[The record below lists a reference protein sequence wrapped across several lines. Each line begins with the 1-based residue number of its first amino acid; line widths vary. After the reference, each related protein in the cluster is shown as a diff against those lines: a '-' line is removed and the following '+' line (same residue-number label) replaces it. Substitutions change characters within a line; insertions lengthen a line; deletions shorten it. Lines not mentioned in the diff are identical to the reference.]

1 MHADNVSLS
10 LTALCHV
17 YYNTEAPE
25 QCAGQY
31 RHVSWPQQ
39 IKVVQDQEIEGHT
52 LIMLAV
58 VSLVRA
64 ITVRGDDAHSAGA
77 RVSDKD
83 RAVPEASDAF
93 NRC

>member
-1 MHADNVSLS
+1 MYADTGILS

-17 YYNTEAPE
+17 YYITKISV
-25 QCAGQY
+25 QDSIDTCHG
-31 RHVSWPQQ
+31 PQQ
-39 IKVVQDQEIEGHT
+39 LKVSPSQEIEGHT
-52 LIMLAV
+52 LIMLTL

-83 RAVPEASDAF
+83 RAVP
-93 NRC
+93 